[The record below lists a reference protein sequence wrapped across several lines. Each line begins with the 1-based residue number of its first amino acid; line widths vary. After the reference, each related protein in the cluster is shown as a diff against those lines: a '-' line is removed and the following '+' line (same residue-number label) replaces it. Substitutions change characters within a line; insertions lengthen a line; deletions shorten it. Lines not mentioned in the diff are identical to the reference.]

1 MIINKVESLLKNKKI
16 SYLWMNAR
24 VKALYFYLKLNY
36 SNSEIR
42 YNINEIG
49 LHYMLYKK
57 L

>member
-24 VKALYFYLKLNY
+24 VKALDFYLKLNY

-42 YNINEIG
+42 YNISEIG